1 MTHKKLE
8 NIDREHLEVVG
19 GKTKPQ
25 EELHV
30 KVEPVEQDVLII
42 VTRAFGPTGAN
53 LVGLTDVEFDGYPA
67 VTVGVRVNGQEG
79 LVHLSPFHGDRRK
92 VAFGEI
98 EDGARCELF
107 CPVTRAPLPRLVDG
121 DAEGRPGYY
130 ALYLTPELSR
140 GEMVLLSDIWNDYT
154 SRIIDNNELI
164 SEWMAGRHQS

>member
-1 MTHKKLE
+1 MTDKKLE
-8 NIDREHLEVVG
+8 NIDREHLDIVG
-19 GKTKPQ
+19 GKTQRQ
-25 EELHV
+25 EDLHI
-30 KVEPVEQDVLII
+30 KIEPVEQDVLII
-42 VTRAFGPTGAN
+42 VTRAYGPTGAN

-92 VAFGEI
+92 VSFTDI

-107 CPVTRAPLPRLVDG
+107 CPVTREPLNRIVEG
-121 DAEGRPGYY
+121 DAARPGYY
-130 ALYLTPELSR
+130 ALYLTPQLRE

-164 SEWMAGRHQS
+164 SEWTAARHG